1 MTRDMEK
8 AEVLNAF
15 FTFVFKSETNHSQG
29 KLSPDLEVLG
39 EEQNKPLTIQ
49 VETVRALLLHLD
61 CHKSMGLDGIHPR
74 VLRELVE
81 VTAKQLS
88 THISTVLVNW
98 RGPTGLEACQCN
110 SHLQKGLQGG
120 SGELQAH

>member
-1 MTRDMEK
+1 LKDQ
-8 AEVLNAF
+8 F
-15 FTFVFKSETNHSQG
+15 SSEYSTPH
-29 KLSPDLEVLG
+29 LEVWDG
-39 EEQNKPLTIQ
+39 EKNNLPHSSGGN
-49 VETVRALLLHLD
+49 RDLLLHLD

-74 VLRELVE
+74 LLRELVE